1 MDMQR
6 RDDLQDKA
14 VQQLQLAIN
23 EKLSEFLADEDINT
37 SLIYNNLVKYGFVSI
52 TPPLEEP
59 VIMHCLTFDSLK
71 NYRDGNSIKPGN
83 ILLNIKNLIEAIPEM
98 TSIGAGMVCENPLII
113 VCGAFS
119 LWLKL
124 RDIATLKISQEQAFV
139 IIALWKN
146 CDMSHK
152 ISLNN
157 GFDATNNLLK
167 QYGESD
173 ITYLKYNYI
182 IDSLVKMKCIE
193 ITEGTIWL
201 REWISQEYIYNI

>member
-71 NYRDGNSIKPGN
+71 NYSSIKPGN
-83 ILLNIKNLIEAIPEM
+83 ILLNIKNLIEAIPEI
-98 TSIGAGMVCENPLII
+98 TSIGAGMVCDNPLII

-119 LWLKL
+119 LWLK
-124 RDIATLKISQEQAFV
+124 V
-139 IIALWKN
+139 
-146 CDMSHK
+146 
-152 ISLNN
+152 
-157 GFDATNNLLK
+157 
-167 QYGESD
+167 
-173 ITYLKYNYI
+173 
-182 IDSLVKMKCIE
+182 DS
-193 ITEGTIWL
+193 GQL
-201 REWISQEYIYNI
+201 REGEVSLTEVKTWVGRRGYFGEGFV